1 MPYPPMGASPNFVVP
16 PVDAAGVRQTVNLG
30 ISPAQK
36 TWNLRS
42 AYNVAALNCQRPEHA
57 QIVVNYRSF
66 LKAHARKLTSV
77 NTAVDT
83 EFRSR
88 HGAGFIRPREA
99 YMTQVYNYFALPP
112 TLPAFC
118 DAALAMSNEAL
129 PVKSADLDA
138 FAAASLPRIE
148 NVFLEFFNSY
158 DQYRAD
164 LAAWQARYRPTA
176 IVPPA
181 TTVTTSGMGAA
192 APAPVPTR

>member
-1 MPYPPMGASPNFVVP
+1 MGASPNFVVP
-16 PVDAAGVRQTVNLG
+16 PVDATGVRQTINVG

-66 LKAHARKLTSV
+66 LKSHARKLTSV
-77 NTAVDT
+77 NKIVDG

-88 HGAGFIRPREA
+88 YGAGFIRPREA

-118 DAALAMSNEAL
+118 DAALAMSDEAQA
-129 PVKSADLDA
+129 VKSADLDT
-138 FAAASLPRIE
+138 FAATSLPRIE
-148 NVFLEFFNSY
+148 HVFLEFFNSY
-158 DQYRAD
+158 EQYRSD
-164 LAAWQARYRPTA
+164 LAAWKARYRPTA
-176 IVPPA
+176 IVPPT
-181 TTVTTSGMGAA
+181 TTVTSSGAGAA
-192 APAPVPTR
+192 APAPMLTQ